1 MMQLLKIAL
10 LLGGILLLAV
20 GGEGIFHAARSRQ
33 LMALTCEQFVEQP
46 PQTLWVRISGCD
58 IDYLGAGYHES
69 KGRITEL
76 FFPMRPAGRA
86 RTTPASVLMATRDP
100 EVLAIAQH
108 TIGEGRQPDQ
118 EAFLV
123 MMLRIVTM
131 LKVSRQVEGY
141 ARSGVI
147 GLLRTRRT
155 LAGLSAP
162 LAPDVVVID
171 LRGRPGFVRHGI
183 EAAVG
188 LLLVMLPLGLARRP
202 SPAPA
207 DPPALDVPE
216 RSAPPPDPIP
226 RRLPGLMLLNID
238 PAAGAGAVEH
248 APPIGTRSEVAQRL
262 GSVFPGVRV
271 DGDGRG
277 TVRGEDWSLTLHL
290 GDEDTV
296 WTVTVEACGDGSVDA
311 IRTLAAAT
319 RWRIFVPKRG
329 GFVDAGGLGLMDR
342 TGRELT
348 GGTGGGGD
356 AKKRFLR

>member
-1 MMQLLKIAL
+1 MMTLLKIAL

-20 GGEGIFHAARSRQ
+20 GGEGLFHAARSRQ
-33 LMALTCEQFVEQP
+33 LIALTCEQFVAQP
-46 PQTLWVRISGCD
+46 PRTLWVRISGCD
-58 IDYLGAGYHES
+58 IDYLGAGYDES

-76 FFPMRPAGRA
+76 FFPMRPAARA
-86 RTTPASVLMATRDP
+86 RTTPAAVLMATKDP

-141 ARSGVI
+141 ARSGLI
-147 GLLRTRRT
+147 ARLRTRRA

-162 LAPDVVVID
+162 VSPDVVVID
-171 LRGRPGFVRHGI
+171 LRGRPGFMRPGI
-183 EAAVG
+183 EAALG
-188 LLLVMLPLGLARRP
+188 LLLLMLPLGLARRP
-202 SPAPA
+202 SSGGA
-207 DPPALDVPE
+207 DLPVLDVADGSPPPA
-216 RSAPPPDPIP
+216 DPIP

-262 GSVFPGVRV
+262 GSVFPGIRV
-271 DGDGRG
+271 DGDGRR
-277 TVRGEDWSLTLHL
+277 TVRGEDWSRTLHL
-290 GDEDTV
+290 GDEDVV
-296 WTVTVEACGDGSVDA
+296 WTVTAEACGDGSVDA
-311 IRTLAAAT
+311 VGRLAAAT

-329 GFVDAGGLGLMDR
+329 GFVDAGDLGLMDW

-348 GGTGGGGD
+348 GETGGSGE
-356 AKKRFLR
+356 KHPLR